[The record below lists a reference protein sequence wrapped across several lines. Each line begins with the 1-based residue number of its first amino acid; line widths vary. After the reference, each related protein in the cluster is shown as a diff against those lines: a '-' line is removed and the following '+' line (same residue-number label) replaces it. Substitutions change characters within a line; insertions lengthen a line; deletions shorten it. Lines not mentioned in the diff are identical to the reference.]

1 MNFEEQLSKRVEQ
14 VNSSL
19 LEALPERGE
28 KPARLHDAIRH
39 SSEAGG
45 KRLRPVLVTAAHD
58 LFPSGLNPIPA
69 ALAIECIHTYSLIHD
84 DLPAM
89 DDSDT
94 RRGRPSCHKA
104 YDEATAIL
112 AGDALQPL
120 AFEILAKGYRNQP
133 EVAVDLVA
141 MLGVTAGSRH
151 LVGGQMEDLL
161 SEGKEPDADTLGY
174 IHENK
179 TAAMIRASLQ
189 MGFRL
194 GKKGGDP
201 NLMSL
206 IAEAGLSLGLAFQ
219 AVDDLLDVTKTSEEL
234 GKDAAHDVESGKVTW
249 VGLLGEEKAREL
261 AAEHTEDAL
270 RKLQGVGGDNDF
282 LLELVRRM
290 LERTH

>member
-14 VNSSL
+14 VNTSL

-39 SSEAGG
+39 SSETGG

-58 LFPSGLNPIPA
+58 LFPSSLDPIPA

-104 YDEATAIL
+104 FDEATAVL

-120 AFEILAKGYRNQP
+120 AFEILAKGYRNHP
-133 EVAVDLVA
+133 EVAVDLVG

-234 GKDAAHDVESGKVTW
+234 GKDAAHDAESGKVTW

>member
-14 VNSSL
+14 VNTSL

-201 NLMSL
+201 NLMRL

-234 GKDAAHDVESGKVTW
+234 GKDAAHDAESGKVTW

-270 RKLQGVGGDNDF
+270 RKLKGVGGDNDF